1 MKNFGFT
8 LSEVLITLGIVGV
21 IAALSMP
28 SLIANTQNKT
38 NAASLASAVTDIE
51 NAIANMMLIED
62 VMDIVDVDFNNL
74 SKYIRLTNTEADP
87 CADFYDCSS
96 NDNPIKQINSNGVAL
111 TVSELTSQ
119 GFHFL
124 TKSGA
129 YFAIGTS
136 NEPCESDDVCLNSSA
151 NIYIDVNGKKKPNT
165 AGRDFFAF
173 FLGSDGKLYPYGGK
187 EATRLLSSAEYWED
201 SQKKEYACND
211 KIKSLGCTGR
221 LIENNFAVDY

>member
-62 VMDIVDVDFNNL
+62 VIDLSEINFNNFT
-74 SKYIRLTNTEADP
+74 KYIRLTNTEVDP
-87 CADFYDCSS
+87 CDNFYDCSS
-96 NDNPIKQINSNGVAL
+96 NKPIKQIGNN
-111 TVSELTSQ
+111 
-119 GFHFL
+119 
-124 TKSGA
+124 SGA
-129 YFAIGTS
+129 FTTTELRGYFSLFYLTNSGALLAVAPPID
-136 NEPCESDDVCLNSSA
+136 PCEFNDVCLSS
-151 NIYIDVNGKKKPNT
+151 NFKIYIDVNGKKKPNT

-201 SQKKEYACND
+201 SQNIEYACND

-221 LIENNFAVDY
+221 LIENNFTVDY